1 MYLCT
6 DLNSNETMKKNLFKL
21 MAVSVAMMCSGSMSA
36 QSDLG
41 NVLGNVLGAAT
52 GNSSSSGDNLI
63 SSLTSIFSS
72 NKQADKNKIIGTW
85 VYSEPAIVLK
95 SDNILTNTAA
105 KIASN
110 KMESKL
116 QSYLTKYGIK
126 PGTFSM
132 TFKEDGT
139 YTRTL
144 NGKTSKGK
152 WQIKDSKLLLTIAGI
167 KTISVTTQIDGQDLQ
182 FVTDATKLLNLFKSF
197 GAKSTNSSLQTI
209 TSLMKSVNGMQAG
222 ITLRKQ

>member
-1 MYLCT
+1 LYLCT

>member
-1 MYLCT
+1 
-6 DLNSNETMKKNLFKL
+6 MKKNLFKL
-21 MAVSVAMMCSGSMSA
+21 MAVSVAMLCSGSMSA

-132 TFKEDGT
+132 TFKEDGS

>member
-1 MYLCT
+1 
-6 DLNSNETMKKNLFKL
+6 MKKNLFKL

-197 GAKSTNSSLQTI
+197 GAKSTNSSL
-209 TSLMKSVNGMQAG
+209 
-222 ITLRKQ
+222 